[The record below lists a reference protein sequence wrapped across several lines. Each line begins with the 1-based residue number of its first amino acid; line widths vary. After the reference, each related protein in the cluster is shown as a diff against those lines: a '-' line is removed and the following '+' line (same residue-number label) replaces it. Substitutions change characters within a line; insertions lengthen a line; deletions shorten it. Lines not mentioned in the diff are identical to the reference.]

1 MGVTKGH
8 GAHIILENG
17 GADPIT
23 KSFECA
29 ACALLSIA
37 LVILRT
43 IASDQHNVDLLPL
56 SKTLTRQ
63 KGYYQRVY

>member
-17 GADPIT
+17 GADPIA